1 MSRKGVCDKDEG
13 LSRNK
18 VAVPE
23 GAAGTPPFWRG
34 RKIDK
39 VFVLVL
45 LVLFI
50 QDMIP

>member
-1 MSRKGVCDKDEG
+1 MHRTIFI
-13 LSRNK
+13 LSLLFLVIPAK
-18 VAVPE
+18 VQIQ
-23 GAAGTPPFWRG
+23 PPFWRG

>member
-1 MSRKGVCDKDEG
+1 M
-13 LSRNK
+13 LSNEDQDFK
-18 VAVPE
+18 SLSLYYLYLACTYPITVFLV
-23 GAAGTPPFWRG
+23 
-34 RKIDK
+34 DK

>member
-1 MSRKGVCDKDEG
+1 MRVLIVDDE
-13 LSRNK
+13 S
-18 VAVPE
+18 
-23 GAAGTPPFWRG
+23 GTPPFWRG
-34 RKIDK
+34 RKIEK